1 MLDIDLE
8 TVCYV
13 IVKAREFEVEDIIAE
28 TLAQDG
34 DEEER
39 EFNEEAGRGQEELEA
54 FLERGREDPIFA
66 ELERVIRE
74 LNVDQQCELVALSW
88 LGRGEYTGAEEWE
101 EVLAE
106 AHDRHNEHT
115 AAYLLGMP
123 LLADYLE
130 DGLSQLGLSCAGTSA
145 WEM

>member
-28 TLAQDG
+28 TLAQEG

-39 EFNEEAGRGQEELEA
+39 GPSEETGAGQQELEA

-66 ELERVIRE
+66 ELERIIHE
-74 LNVDQQCELVALSW
+74 LNVDQKCELVALSW
-88 LGRGEYTGAEEWE
+88 LGRGDYSGADEWE

-106 AHDRHNEHT
+106 ARDRHNEHT
-115 AAYLLGMP
+115 AGYLLGMP
-123 LLADYLE
+123 LLADHLE
-130 DGLSQLGLSCAGTSA
+130 DGLSQLGLSCAGTSV